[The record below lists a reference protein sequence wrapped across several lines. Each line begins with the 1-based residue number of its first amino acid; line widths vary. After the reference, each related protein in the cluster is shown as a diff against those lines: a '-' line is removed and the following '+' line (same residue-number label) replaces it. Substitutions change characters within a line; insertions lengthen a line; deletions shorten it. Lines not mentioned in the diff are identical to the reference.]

1 MRGLT
6 PEQLLVIADEV
17 CTAHGERVRD
27 FSALSAAAAV
37 STASFHGIRVH
48 DSPTAMA
55 QQVAATITA
64 LAPLSARNAQLAA
77 ATRRILL
84 HLNA

>member
-6 PEQLLVIADEV
+6 PEQLLVIADEL
-17 CTAHGERVRD
+17 CTAHGEKVRD
-27 FSALSAAAAV
+27 FTALAAAAAV

-48 DSPTAMA
+48 DSPLTMA
-55 QQVAATITA
+55 RQVAETITR
-64 LAPLSARNAQLAA
+64 LAPLSGRNGQLAA
-77 ATRRILL
+77 TTRQILL